1 MEQGIDLHPRAR
13 TQLSAGF
20 SVGFFPLWD
29 PGAVFSHRECCCS
42 QCFLHKPGCGLR
54 ALCPH
59 PCAEPSC
66 YYFSLFMSCSSPRA
80 FSELSPLSPAAPG
93 NSGRQ
98 SARPLH
104 EGFLFLIKLSGA
116 SPEGLVGVV
125 KVKEKTLEPLFPGE
139 RGCVSSWNIWKG
151 QGWDQGVQVPL
162 DAGGAGS
169 QSLSS
174 SSQMVS
180 NGTKENL
187 KGNMGGKAKLIF
199 LLCPEELGAFL
210 GPHEDIWPPRRDQ
223 LMVQSHKGNFH
234 IKPEANS
241 LSRHLPGQLQLQE
254 KPSNTSALGY

>member
-1 MEQGIDLHPRAR
+1 MISIPGPELSSLQGF
-13 TQLSAGF
+13 QLDF
-20 SVGFFPLWD
+20 SSCGTLELCFPTGD
-29 PGAVFSHRECCCS
+29 VAVPSVFSTNLAVVSGPCAPTPVLS
-42 QCFLHKPGCGLR
+42 PAVIISLY
-54 ALCPH
+54 LCP
-59 PCAEPSC
+59 
-66 YYFSLFMSCSSPRA
+66 
-80 FSELSPLSPAAPG
+80 ELSPLSPAAPG

-104 EGFLFLIKLSGA
+104 EGFLFLIKHSGA

-125 KVKEKTLEPLFPGE
+125 KVKEKTLELLFPGE
-139 RGCVSSWNIWKG
+139 RGCVSLWNIWKG

-162 DAGGAGS
+162 NAGGAGS

-210 GPHEDIWPPRRDQ
+210 EPHDDIWPPQRDQ
-223 LMVQSHKGNFH
+223 LMVQSHKENFH